1 MRKHLK
7 LIAAGIV
14 LFVAGCQPV
23 ASPVIGLIYL
33 DAKGPIAATQ
43 ATGTREGKACAQ
55 SIMALVGTG
64 DASIEAAK
72 RAGGIQEVA
81 SVDHTSTNILG
92 IYGEFCTVV
101 RGK

>member
-1 MRKHLK
+1 MRNLM
-7 LIAAGIV
+7 LIAAGVV
-14 LFVAGCQPV
+14 LFLAGCQPV
-23 ASPVIGLIYL
+23 ASPVMGFIYL

-43 ATGTREGKACAQ
+43 GTGMREGTACAK
-55 SIMALVGTG
+55 SIMGLVATG

-81 SVDHTSTNILG
+81 SVDHHSTSTLG
-92 IYGEFCTVV
+92 IVGEFCTIV

>member
-1 MRKHLK
+1 MTKHLK
-7 LIAAGIV
+7 LIAAGLV

-43 ATGTREGKACAQ
+43 ATGMREGKACAQ
-55 SIMALVGTG
+55 SILALFATG

-81 SVDHTSTNILG
+81 SVDHHSTSILG
-92 IYGEFCTVV
+92 IYGEFCTIV